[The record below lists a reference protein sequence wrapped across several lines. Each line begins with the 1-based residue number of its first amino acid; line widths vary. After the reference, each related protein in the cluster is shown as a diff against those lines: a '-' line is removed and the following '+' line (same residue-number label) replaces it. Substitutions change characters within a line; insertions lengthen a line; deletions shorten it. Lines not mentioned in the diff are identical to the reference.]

1 MAMFGSSI
9 KEDWEIE
16 HKYDDQGSMAMGS
29 SIKEDFEIERQ
40 KQIDDFEPMKHFAD
54 LADGVRREL
63 I

>member
-16 HKYDDQGSMAMGS
+16 HKYDDQGSIAMGS

-54 LADGVRREL
+54 
-63 I
+63 